1 MPIIFTTLDD
11 PSAVLNDPV
20 LVKGTAARGINGA
33 GQIVGL
39 FSDNNSRPNHG
50 FLFSGGSF
58 TTIDNPSAST
68 ITDAFGINDAG
79 QIVGFFNNASGI
91 HGFLRSG
98 TTFTTLDAPMTTH
111 GTEALGINNAG
122 TIVGSFSDAT
132 GAPTAF
138 SATAAATSPP
148 STIPRPLITP
158 RCTASTTQA
167 RSSGNTRTP
176 PAPPTVSC

>member
-11 PSAVLNDPV
+11 PSATLNDPI
-20 LVKGTAARGINGA
+20 LVKGTAARGINGT

-58 TTIDNPSAST
+58 TTLDDPSAST

-91 HGFLRSG
+91 HGFLLSG
-98 TTFTTLDAPMTTH
+98 S
-111 GTEALGINNAG
+111 N
-122 TIVGSFSDAT
+122 
-132 GAPTAF
+132 
-138 SATAAATSPP
+138 TSPL
-148 STIPRPLITP
+148 STIPQPPITP
-158 RCTASTTQA
+158 RCTASTTQV